1 MNGQNNNNGKVKSKF
16 FNQDLFGETNVNDVG
31 GSTGGQVI
39 SWGVGGNK
47 KSAPDVSN
55 VSVLD
60 STQMFNFV
68 NTEVTDF
75 VENNEYS
82 NSNNDNV
89 VDTNVNTNVVNNG
102 GLFDGAQFA
111 NSMEGQATINNQM
124 NPEGYTTNVEQVFA
138 EARFDASIV
147 DNTVSNEFVQAAP
160 TFTGYNAD
168 PSVIAQNNP
177 VPTFEGQAAEVA
189 PAYMPVQE
197 MGTVQSSEVIPV
209 DNTVVVPDF
218 DPFNGGG
225 EPVTPFVQ
233 SETVVEQ
240 VVDPNLQ
247 MQQNSPLFA
256 MAAET
261 QQVDVSSFE
270 KELKP
275 LNVTANDGEINDDM
289 RSNQPL
295 SLMALSGETIDEAQ
309 KPKDVVENS
318 KYFQNTTLE
327 DNRLKIEEVVSV
339 AVPSVNVLAEP
350 GRDVN
355 VRELVQSF
363 VGSEYNRIS
372 MSPFSFYGGLL
383 TAFYFFYRK
392 MYLGGF
398 ILAFINAFVIY
409 MLFENYVIG
418 LGLILGEFIIM
429 GLLTNSLYM
438 KFAKNQSIKIAAT
451 NPKLSQYELQ
461 KLCSLKGGTDVIISL
476 ILTAAILALTIF
488 VVYDVVGKPSFLEL
502 LPEKDGSITLDK
514 SASLDE
520 VVEYD
525 LPSEFVRVKTGSV
538 PYIIEE
544 VIWRRGKQLTIKSCG
559 FNIYLV
565 GGEESSK
572 EFLKNMAEKEGRYS
586 NNGTYTTIA
595 GEVWDTYEYDKDE
608 YYYYYRARKFNG
620 HIVLVTFERHAN
632 ATEGMCELHFENIMN
647 SIKEKKEK

>member
-1 MNGQNNNNGKVKSKF
+1 MSGQNNNNGKVKSKF

-55 VSVLD
+55 ISVLD

-82 NSNNDNV
+82 NNNVGDN
-89 VDTNVNTNVVNNG
+89 TVNTNVVNNNG
-102 GLFDGAQFA
+102 GLFDGTQFA
-111 NSMEGQATINNQM
+111 NSMGGQATINNQV
-124 NPEGYTTNVEQVFA
+124 NVEGYTTNVEQVFA
-138 EARFDASIV
+138 EAKFDASVV
-147 DNTVSNEFVQAAP
+147 DNTVSNEFMQAAP

-189 PAYMPVQE
+189 PAYMPVPE
-197 MGTVQSSEVIPV
+197 SNVIPNNEVPPV
-209 DNTVVVPDF
+209 DNIVAAPVF
-218 DPFNGGG
+218 DPFNGGA

-233 SETVVEQ
+233 SEPAYEQ
-240 VVDPNLQ
+240 PVDPNLE

-261 QQVDVSSFE
+261 QQVDTSSFE
-270 KELKP
+270 KDLKP

-327 DNRLKIEEVVSV
+327 DNRLNVEEIIPVP
-339 AVPSVNVLAEP
+339 VPSINVLAEP

-372 MSPFSFYGGLL
+372 MSPFSFWGGLL
-383 TAFYFFYRK
+383 NAFYFFYRK
-392 MYLGGF
+392 MYLGGI
-398 ILAFINAFVIY
+398 ILSFINAFVIY

-418 LGLILGEFIIM
+418 FGLILGEFIIM
-429 GLLTNSLYM
+429 GLLTNSVYL
-438 KFAKNQSIKIAAT
+438 KFAKNQAIKIAAT

-461 KLCSLKGGTDVIISL
+461 KLCSLKGGTDVIISS

-520 VVEYD
+520 IVEYD

-544 VIWRRGKQLTIKSCG
+544 KVWRRGKQITIKSCG

-565 GGEESSK
+565 GGDESSK

>member
-1 MNGQNNNNGKVKSKF
+1 MSGQNNNNGKVKSKF
-16 FNQDLFGETNVNDVG
+16 FNQDLFGDTNVNDVG

-39 SWGVGGNK
+39 SWGVGGNR
-47 KSAPDVSN
+47 KSTPDVSN

-75 VENNEYS
+75 VENNDYS
-82 NSNNDNV
+82 NNAAVETNINNDVSVSNN
-89 VDTNVNTNVVNNG
+89 

-111 NSMEGQATINNQM
+111 NSMEGQTTINNQM

-138 EARFDASIV
+138 EAKFDSSVV
-147 DNTVSNEFVQAAP
+147 DNTISNEFVQNTP

-168 PSVIAQNNP
+168 PNVIVQNNP
-177 VPTFEGQAAEVA
+177 VPTFEGQTPDVM
-189 PAYMPVQE
+189 PAYMPVP
-197 MGTVQSSEVIPV
+197 EVPV
-209 DNTVVVPDF
+209 VTNNDTTPADNTTVTPAF
-218 DPFNGGG
+218 DPFNGAA
-225 EPVTPFVQ
+225 EAVTPFVQ
-233 SETVVEQ
+233 SEVAQ
-240 VVDPNLQ
+240 QPVDTNLQ

-261 QQVDVSSFE
+261 QQVDASSFE

-295 SLMALSGETIDEAQ
+295 SLMALSGESIDESQ
-309 KPKDVVENS
+309 KPKDVIENS
-318 KYFQNTTLE
+318 KYFQSTPLE
-327 DNRLKIEEVVSV
+327 DNRLKIEEIIPV
-339 AVPSVNVLAEP
+339 AVPAVNLLSEP

-372 MSPFSFYGGLL
+372 MAPFSFWGGLL
-383 TAFYFFYRK
+383 NVFYFFYRK

-398 ILAFINAFVIY
+398 ILSFINAFIIY

-418 LGLILGEFIIM
+418 LGLLFGEFIIM
-429 GLLTNSLYM
+429 GLITNSVYL

-461 KLCSLKGGTDVIISL
+461 KLCSLKGGTDVVISSL
-476 ILTAAILALTIF
+476 LTAAILSLTIF
-488 VVYDVVGKPSFLEL
+488 VVYDVVGKPSFMEL
-502 LPEKDGSITLDK
+502 FADKNNSITLNK
-514 SASLDE
+514 NASLDE

-525 LPSEFVRVKTGSV
+525 LPSEFDRVKTGSV

-544 VIWRRGKQLTIKSCG
+544 KIWRRGKQITIKSCG

-565 GGEESSK
+565 GGDESSK
-572 EFLKNMAEKEGRYS
+572 EFLKTMAEKENRYT

-608 YYYYYRARKFNG
+608 YYYSYRARKFNG